1 MTFIIFGRSLFL
13 TAKWAKATNNRA
25 FYQPPY
31 YDTQDVKYQRQ
42 NPFLFIRK
50 KNCYQYQKRHSRE
63 RLFATIFHGSIQLNR
78 KLNQLVAGAKK
89 VVSSEHILFTGMRL
103 NVNTC
108 WPKAEK
114 WQMTNCELTKEIL
127 MWWVHQASK
136 ANKKTILSLFFTSRF
151 DHSHTFFMCALAVI
165 CQMFCDSL

>member
-108 WPKAEK
+108 
-114 WQMTNCELTKEIL
+114 
-127 MWWVHQASK
+127 
-136 ANKKTILSLFFTSRF
+136 
-151 DHSHTFFMCALAVI
+151 
-165 CQMFCDSL
+165 

>member
-1 MTFIIFGRSLFL
+1 MWSIRGKT
-13 TAKWAKATNNRA
+13 
-25 FYQPPY
+25 
-31 YDTQDVKYQRQ
+31 
-42 NPFLFIRK
+42 PFLFIRK

-136 ANKKTILSLFFTSRF
+136 ANKKKHSQSVFCQPIRSLSHIFYVCLSGYMSNVLRFFVNHVYKSEKIVA
-151 DHSHTFFMCALAVI
+151 SH
-165 CQMFCDSL
+165 